1 MESPRFDTFANSAC
15 QNWTTEKR
23 DKLRLQAFLS
33 AAWSGKP
40 DIHFS
45 QLFDITKGNLVP
57 LTGVAFDVIR
67 QFLCAVEA
75 L

>member
-1 MESPRFDTFANSAC
+1 MAILYLPK
-15 QNWTTEKR
+15 KR

-33 AAWSGKP
+33 AAWDGKP

-45 QLFDITKGNLVP
+45 QLFDITKDRLVP
-57 LTGVAFDVIR
+57 LTGAAFIVIR
-67 QFLCAVEA
+67 QFLSDVKA